1 MATIPRYPDEY
12 FGPAE
17 HIWPEN
23 RQHLLLGSQR
33 KWVRCHLAGR
43 MDLKKYVLS
52 EKRTGLFVFM
62 MPLTQNTN
70 ACVTNDM
77 HLLKET

>member
-1 MATIPRYPDEY
+1 
-12 FGPAE
+12 
-17 HIWPEN
+17 
-23 RQHLLLGSQR
+23 
-33 KWVRCHLAGR
+33 